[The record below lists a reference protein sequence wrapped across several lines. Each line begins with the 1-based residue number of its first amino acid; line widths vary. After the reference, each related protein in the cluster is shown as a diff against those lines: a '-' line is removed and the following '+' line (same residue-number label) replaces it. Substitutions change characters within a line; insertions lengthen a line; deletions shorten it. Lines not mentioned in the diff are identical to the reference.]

1 MHENEPQQFPASQT
15 EFDIPQTES
24 VPDEDSLEDL
34 QTDSEADV
42 AAQKQTRSDTPV
54 QASHRITVTRRNP
67 DVIPI
72 GLTRTVQTDADK
84 DRSDLL
90 DLLESQR
97 GKRILAGIIQG
108 VEGGPGTEEVSRAVI
123 YHGDYKVAIPAE
135 MAVSPPEDSRGRDAS
150 DVMHQ
155 MLTRRRG
162 AEVDYIV
169 KAVDPKYHVAV
180 GRAGACAEARV
191 VSVIRP
197 GIFVDIFG
205 VETFVPLAELSYQ
218 RMMDATT
225 AFQPGQRVL
234 VRILRIQGQRPSE
247 ITVEASVKQAG
258 ENPYEKAVRKYSV
271 GNRYVGTVSMV
282 NTTGVFVA
290 LDGGIDCL
298 CNYPRRG
305 RPPRG
310 ARATVKILGI
320 SQDTNRIWGVITHI
334 ALPQ

>member
-1 MHENEPQQFPASQT
+1 
-15 EFDIPQTES
+15 
-24 VPDEDSLEDL
+24 
-34 QTDSEADV
+34 
-42 AAQKQTRSDTPV
+42 
-54 QASHRITVTRRNP
+54 
-67 DVIPI
+67 
-72 GLTRTVQTDADK
+72 
-84 DRSDLL
+84 
-90 DLLESQR
+90 
-97 GKRILAGIIQG
+97 
-108 VEGGPGTEEVSRAVI
+108 
-123 YHGDYKVAIPAE
+123 

-155 MLTRRRG
+155 MLTRRLG

-180 GRAGACAEARV
+180 GNRLEAMMAKRSLYYTRNRDGNRRVRAGACAEARV